1 MQTARY
7 EYGARNHKKRMKK
20 SSLKYVGSKAVRA
33 LLDRYACP
41 VPFHVVRMR
50 LLGNVATPK
59 LDASPIKTIES
70 LWGGE
75 MPVFDNVEAVNELF
89 ETMMNLWNE
98 LTKHQSGVKPV
109 RLARMAAKT
118 DREGL
123 RLFCQTRTEELEGF
137 IDGLFGDE
145 EAIDLPERANEALNH
160 LTDINAMLH
169 GILDLVAREPA
180 PSASEEDTARTLEG
194 VVKISRIAEKELHA
208 VVLSCTQARRQAI
221 STIAVNKQTI
231 H

>member
-1 MQTARY
+1 
-7 EYGARNHKKRMKK
+7 
-20 SSLKYVGSKAVRA
+20 
-33 LLDRYACP
+33 
-41 VPFHVVRMR
+41 MR
-50 LLGNVATPK
+50 FLGNIATPK

-75 MPVFDNVEAVNELF
+75 MPVFDNNEAVNELF
-89 ETMMNLWNE
+89 GTMMNLWNE

-109 RLARMAAKT
+109 RLARMPAKT
-118 DREGL
+118 DGEGL
-123 RLFCQTRTEELEGF
+123 RLFCQTRSEELEGF

-145 EAIDLPERANEALNH
+145 ETIDLPERASEALNH

-169 GILDLVAREPA
+169 GILDLLAREPTPLA
-180 PSASEEDTARTLEG
+180 AEEDTAKTLEG

-221 STIAVNKQTI
+221 SSIAVDKQTI